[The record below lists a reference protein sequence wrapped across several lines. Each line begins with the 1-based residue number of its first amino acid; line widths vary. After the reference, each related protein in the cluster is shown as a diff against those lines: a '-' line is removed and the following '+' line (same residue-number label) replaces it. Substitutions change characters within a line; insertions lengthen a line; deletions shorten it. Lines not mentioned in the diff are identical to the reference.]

1 MYVIQGQI
9 INEADNLENRV
20 LAFWTKKG
28 WNTNIKKAIKY
39 TSMGVARNA
48 IYKTQ
53 NPVFHD
59 AIKIGISDGDIQPK
73 QVDTSEATVPTAP
86 VAYRIEF
93 DEDEYYSRGQWGNN
107 GSFDPQRHQGK
118 EY

>member
-1 MYVIQGQI
+1 MYVIQGQV
-9 INEADNLENRV
+9 INESSNPENRV

-28 WNTNIKKAIKY
+28 WNTNIKKAIRY
-39 TSMGVARNA
+39 TSTGVARNA

-59 AIKIGISDGDIQPK
+59 AIEIGISDGIIQPK
-73 QVDTSEATVPTAP
+73 QANTNEVATSPVLTAC
-86 VAYRIEF
+86 RIEF
-93 DEDEYYSRGQWGNN
+93 DEDEYYSRGQWGSD